1 MGKVVKIKKAP
12 SKKKI
17 DEWSEDDDPEV
28 QCFPSIWLLV
38 LFLYYT
44 TFIDFRQVN
53 QHKSKEQEDQKQKAI
68 KKLIKSQ
75 LKES

>member
-1 MGKVVKIKKAP
+1 MKIKKAP

-28 QCFPSIWLLV
+28 QCFSSIWLYV

-44 TFIDFRQVN
+44 TFIDFSQVN
-53 QHKSKEQEDQKQKAI
+53 RHKSKEQEDQKQKAMKKWI
-68 KKLIKSQ
+68 KPQ
-75 LKES
+75 LKGS

>member
-28 QCFPSIWLLV
+28 QCFSSIWL
-38 LFLYYT
+38 
-44 TFIDFRQVN
+44 
-53 QHKSKEQEDQKQKAI
+53 
-68 KKLIKSQ
+68 
-75 LKES
+75 